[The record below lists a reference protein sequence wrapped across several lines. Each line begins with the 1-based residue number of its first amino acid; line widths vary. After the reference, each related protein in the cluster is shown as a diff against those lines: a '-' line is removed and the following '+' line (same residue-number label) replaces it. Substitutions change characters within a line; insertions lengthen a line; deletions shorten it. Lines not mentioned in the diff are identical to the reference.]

1 MNFDVVQSLI
11 CSRTLTNTNTSEMKM
26 DSESDNFMKIMVSD
40 GEKILLAQATEF
52 RSTISS
58 TIEGGLIRQG
68 GKTKY
73 DGVSKLSE
81 KSKVRIAFGLASTNF
96 IYYQT
101 PRQIPRKLN
110 LGIKCTKTKPKT
122 LGVYMIQHL
131 QARLAR

>member
-1 MNFDVVQSLI
+1 MNFDAVQSLI

-58 TIEGGLIRQG
+58 TIEGGLIRQC

-101 PRQIPRKLN
+101 PR
-110 LGIKCTKTKPKT
+110 
-122 LGVYMIQHL
+122 HD
-131 QARLAR
+131 